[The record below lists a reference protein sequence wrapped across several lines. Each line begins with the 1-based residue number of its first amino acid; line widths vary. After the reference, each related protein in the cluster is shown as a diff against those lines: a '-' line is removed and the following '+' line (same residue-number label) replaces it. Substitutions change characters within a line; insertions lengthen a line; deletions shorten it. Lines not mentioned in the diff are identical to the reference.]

1 MLGLGA
7 MGGFRLGA
15 APMAMPLASAICRLL
30 ALGLPVETR
39 LAVLKQQP
47 EHDETARRAL
57 ESDDGASFV
66 TVAQA
71 EAIVVEHVADAVVE
85 MHGELAAANR
95 VAAQSLANTTEH
107 FGAWIQQLEHRQPPL
122 ARQRSAPHADSSSEL
137 RSDGFPHAHRR
148 MRWLPAA
155 RRQLVVT
162 VRVH

>member
-107 FGAWIQQLEHRQPPL
+107 FGAWIQQLERDI
-122 ARQRSAPHADSSSEL
+122 DSL
-137 RSDGFPHAHRR
+137 RSRGS
-148 MRWLPAA
+148 A
-155 RRQLVVT
+155 RRCTQTRPRSCDPTGFQTRTDECDGCLLPGVSWW
-162 VRVH
+162 